1 MQIYIGA
8 ALLIVVIILSIL
20 LIAGLPLGELTMGG
34 KYKVWPGKLRLLA
47 VSQLLV
53 QIFALYILLSAG
65 GIAPV
70 FISMKAVKITCIFNE
85 GSEDHMHRVRCILRR
100 KHCNESFFD
109 QQKRKIRNDSDVID
123 RSRMLCDN
131 GVQDLGAE
139 VSELRFLPRLSCVM

>member
-70 FISMKAVKITCIFNE
+70 FISMKAVKITCIVFA
-85 GSEDHMHRVRCILRR
+85 V
-100 KHCNESFFD
+100 FFGG
-109 QQKRKIRNDSDVID
+109 NT
-123 RSRMLCDN
+123 
-131 GVQDLGAE
+131 
-139 VSELRFLPRLSCVM
+139 VMNLFSTSKKERYIMTPMSLIEAVCFAITAFRI